1 MHLLVSY
8 CPFGLQGPLRA
19 SVPIILYSEY
29 FELGLSKTES
39 LSVELAMIYEHHRVA
54 RILKSIVYFA
64 SQADSTVR
72 RLVTN
77 KTDKKQQCQEMY

>member
-29 FELGLSKTES
+29 FELGLSETES
-39 LSVELAMIYEHHRVA
+39 LSVELAMIYN
-54 RILKSIVYFA
+54 IIG
-64 SQADSTVR
+64 
-72 RLVTN
+72 
-77 KTDKKQQCQEMY
+77 